1 MTTWTSEELER
12 IGRATELEL
21 ASRRPDGALSPWTI
35 MWVVRADDALYVRS
49 AYGPGSAWY
58 RRAQAT
64 GQGRI
69 RAGAIERDVTFTDV
83 PAAETPTHA
92 AVDAA
97 YHAKYDQYGP
107 RIVGAVVGP
116 DAAAVSIRLEALR

>member
-1 MTTWTSEELER
+1 
-12 IGRATELEL
+12 
-21 ASRRPDGALSPWTI
+21 